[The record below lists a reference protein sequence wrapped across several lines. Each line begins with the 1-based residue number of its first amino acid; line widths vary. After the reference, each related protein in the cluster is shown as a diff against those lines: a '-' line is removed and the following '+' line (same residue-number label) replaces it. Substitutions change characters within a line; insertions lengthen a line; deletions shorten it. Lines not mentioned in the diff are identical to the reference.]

1 MSEGP
6 LYICTCC
13 NQLWYK
19 HSVCQAASTRL
30 TNPDITK
37 HLQNTISVDNIEWL
51 CQSCNRYLKKNK
63 VPPCVIANGMNFPEK
78 PNFFDLNELECRL
91 LAPRLAFQ
99 KILQAPRGKQFK
111 IHGNVVNVPA
121 DVTNTVNMLPRL
133 PQETGTI
140 KVKTQVTIQEFS
152 SIFKR
157 ETT

>member
-1 MSEGP
+1 
-6 LYICTCC
+6 
-13 NQLWYK
+13 
-19 HSVCQAASTRL
+19 
-30 TNPDITK
+30 
-37 HLQNTISVDNIEWL
+37 
-51 CQSCNRYLKKNK
+51 
-63 VPPCVIANGMNFPEK
+63 MNFPEK